1 MEPSVYPYYERLSHN
16 PDDAEALYF
25 LWDYH
30 GGRAEFQQL
39 ATLVEQTAG
48 RRGDPRSAADLF
60 FRAGELWAKNVG
72 RADKAV
78 GNYRR
83 AYELDP
89 AQLGAVEAARAIY
102 LQLGNV
108 RSAAQLL
115 ERQLAQTADP
125 LVRAM
130 LLREGAQIHAQ
141 LGDTSSQIAYLDE
154 LLGQSPDDWE
164 LLRELASAYLSRAQS
179 PQAQPDDGPSA
190 ARLLSTLAQ
199 SVGGEHGVAFAESAL
214 DAFAGDEPAY
224 AVLHEAYGAQGRL
237 DELAVRQI
245 AFVAANPTSPYT
257 PVIRRALADQYIAYG
272 QADDAIACLEP
283 LLGDDPSLS
292 RTLAG
297 LYRDAG
303 RAHDLAALLQALA
316 PETDAGQRV
325 VDLKE
330 LAALYGQQG
339 NRTAMLEALREVLAL
354 DPADLEALALV
365 EDDLRARGAWN
376 DLREALA
383 EAVRA
388 EHCPPDQRLPRLREI
403 AQVSLQYL
411 DDPQAAIDAYTEV
424 VDSSPGDADALAG
437 LDLVLSRM
445 QRWEPLAEV
454 LLQRAE
460 AEADPQARRDV
471 LVRLADLHRDHTDN
485 PNAEAEALARAFA
498 LSPGHQSL
506 GLRLLALYQADDD
519 APKALEVLQT
529 LAEKAPPEEGPSRWA
544 EVARARE
551 ALGDLPG
558 AIQCWRTVIDR
569 DPSYEGAWDHLDRV
583 LAAGGQHR
591 VRFATLQERAE
602 ALPEGPAR
610 AAIHAKASD
619 AARAMGD
626 PHGALAEAERA
637 VQMAP
642 EDEGLTDAVMDSLEA
657 LGEHARLLAFVEDK
671 VSQTPDGPRRVS
683 LLRRAAAAVGATDP
697 AGAAGVWAEV
707 RACAVRAGLGD
718 DPEAIDALLGL
729 AELAGDTE
737 RVVSLLA
744 EAAAA
749 ASDVASRRG
758 LLTRRAVM
766 LHAELGRSE
775 EGLSALTEVARALAD
790 DHAPTWAALERMALE
805 LGQGPVA
812 VEAMQRQVR
821 LEPDEDARIEMASRL
836 VAYVESEG
844 GDEATL
850 RAALELH
857 HEVDPGDLVL
867 VQRLADLAEAQGRWA
882 DAVGYL
888 DELAEVEGDDEELS
902 KLALTV
908 ANIADTHLDDPMRA
922 WEVLLPLSQAGDIAC
937 LDALKELSARRGMHR
952 EIVPVLIE
960 LAGQVAEPEARAML
974 WDEVAS
980 RREAYLDDPD
990 GALLAQVE
998 AVVSCPG
1005 VIEGLD
1011 RIDRVAAAARRPD
1024 RVATAYRAA
1033 LSAATDPTIVHE
1045 LATRGLAS
1053 LEAAGGGDEALE
1065 FALSALSM
1073 LPADDELLEAVV
1085 RFARGTDRSDDV
1097 YVALDRRKKA
1107 AQSDHERFGVVLRA
1121 AHTAAVA
1128 FGDRDT
1134 AFQYT
1139 EQAMAQA
1146 IGRREPDP
1154 ALMQQL
1160 EDCARTTDAE
1170 RPEIGMVAGVV
1181 ERYAALAEDAS
1192 EDMPQL
1198 SALLLRRAAELCER
1212 DLALNDQAYGLLSRA
1227 VNVWPS
1233 DTRSAD
1239 ALEPLGARL
1248 RRLADVVGLYQKV
1261 ADNAYEAAVAR
1272 AYTRRRAD
1280 ILADRLNRVDEA
1292 LVAYQRLAEI
1302 APKDLDM
1309 LAAWQTLLSR
1319 NERWQDLLFALER
1332 ELEAGGDKAGVYRR
1346 MAAVWE
1352 TRLGNTFEARSC
1364 WKKVLRHSP
1373 DDVEARQAMERL
1385 DRRGRDL
1392 DDDLLHLAPVPAPAE
1407 EGSASGYALAPDEA
1421 EAPHEELDEVLEELD
1436 EPGEAHPPVE
1446 HQALELGNLEPAARS
1461 YDALEEVELSA
1472 ADEPVA
1478 LDDDPALYEALAAEE
1493 ADHGAPRDPRADWF
1507 DPNPD
1512 SVPAPASGP
1521 GGRGPAMGYGH
1532 HGEGGGSQHGV
1543 EALLQAVETG
1553 PRPLLLVVE
1562 PDAGDLGDLAHAAAA
1577 WDAAQAEEVAESEGD
1592 GSEESPE
1599 AALDALFAHDAGSGP
1614 WTGESEAAHEE
1625 LSLEADLIDDDES
1638 LHADL
1643 LDEAPEDDHHGEHVT
1658 EGAIDDDLSGSG
1670 AVSARPSQPPP
1681 LPMGPR
1687 RRE

>member
-48 RRGDPRSAADLF
+48 RRADPHSAADLF

-89 AQLGAVEAARAIY
+89 GQLGAVEAARAIY
-102 LQLGNV
+102 LQLGNI

-130 LLREGAQIHAQ
+130 LLREGAQIHGQ
-141 LGDTSSQIAYLDE
+141 LGDASSQIAYLDE

-164 LLRELASAYLSRAQS
+164 LLRELASAYLGRAQS
-179 PQAQPDDGPSA
+179 PQAQADDAPNA

-237 DELAVRQI
+237 EDLAVRQI

-283 LLGDDPSLS
+283 LLGDDPSLA

-303 RAHDLAALLQALA
+303 RAHELAALLQSLA
-316 PETDAGQRV
+316 AETEPAQRM

-339 NRTAMLEALREVLAL
+339 NRTAMLETLREVLAI

-376 DLREALA
+376 ELRDALA

-424 VDSSPGDADALAG
+424 VESSPGDADALAG

-445 QRWEPLAEV
+445 QRWESLAEV
-454 LLQRAE
+454 LQQRAE
-460 AEADPQARRDV
+460 AEADPQARGDV
-471 LVRLADLHRDHTDN
+471 LLRLADLHRDHTEL
-485 PNAEAEALARAFA
+485 PQAEADALGRAFA
-498 LSPGHQSL
+498 LWPGDQAL
-506 GLRLLALYQADDD
+506 GMRLLARYQANGE
-519 APKALEVLQT
+519 PSLALEVLQT
-529 LAEKAPPEEGPSRWA
+529 LAERAPPEEGPHRWA

-551 ALGDLPG
+551 GLGDLPG

-569 DPSYEGAWDHLDRV
+569 DPSFEGAWDNLDRV
-583 LAAGGQHR
+583 LAGGGQHR

-602 ALPEGPAR
+602 ALPDGPAR

-626 PHGALAEAERA
+626 PHAALAEAERA

-657 LGEHARLLAFVEDK
+657 LGEHARLLEFVSAK
-671 VSQTPDGPRRVS
+671 VAETPDGPRRVS
-683 LLRRAAAAVGATDP
+683 LLRRAAAAVGASNP
-697 AGAAGVWAEV
+697 AEAMGVWAQV
-707 RACAVRAGLGD
+707 RECSVRAGLGD
-718 DPEAIDALLGL
+718 DAEAIDALLGL

-737 RVVSLLA
+737 RVVALLA
-744 EAAAA
+744 EAAMATA
-749 ASDVASRRG
+749 DLDTRRG
-758 LLTRRAVM
+758 LLTRRAMM
-766 LHAELGRSE
+766 LHGELGRGD
-775 EGLSALTEVARALAD
+775 EGLAALVSVARELSSE
-790 DHAPTWAALERMALE
+790 HAPTWAMLERVALA
-805 LGQGPVA
+805 QGARGLVF
-812 VEAMQRQVR
+812 EAMERQVR
-821 LEPDEDARIEMASRL
+821 LESDEDAQVELAARL
-836 VAYVESEG
+836 VSFVEAEPGEEG
-844 GDEATL
+844 AL
-850 RAALELH
+850 RAALELQ

-867 VQRLADLAEAQGRWA
+867 VQRLADLAEAEGRWA

-908 ANIADTHLDDPMRA
+908 AAIADTHLDDPQRA

-937 LDALKELSARRGMHR
+937 LEALKELSARRGMHR
-952 EIVPVLIE
+952 EIVPVLVE
-960 LAGQVAEPEARAML
+960 LAGQVAEPESRAML

-980 RREAYLDDPD
+980 RRESYLDDPD
-990 GALLAQVE
+990 GALSAQVE

-1005 VIEGLD
+1005 VVEGLD

-1033 LSAATDPTIVHE
+1033 LNAASDPTTVHE

-1065 FALSALSM
+1065 FALSALSQ
-1073 LPADDELLEAVV
+1073 LPADDELLDAVV
-1085 RFARGTDRSDDV
+1085 RFARGTDRSNDV

-1107 AQSDHERFGVVLRA
+1107 AQGEAERFAVVLRA
-1121 AHTAAVA
+1121 AQTAAVA

-1134 AFQYT
+1134 AFQYL
-1139 EQAMAQA
+1139 EQALAQG

-1154 ALMQQL
+1154 NLLQQL
-1160 EDCARTTDAE
+1160 EDCARKTDGD

-1181 ERYAALAEDAS
+1181 ERYAAIAEDAS
-1192 EDMPQL
+1192 EDNPQQ
-1198 SALLLRRAAELCER
+1198 SASLLRRAAELCER
-1212 DLALNDQAYGLLSRA
+1212 ELALTDQAYGLLSRA
-1227 VNVWPS
+1227 VNVWPA

-1239 ALEPLGARL
+1239 ALEPLGARM
-1248 RRLADVVGLYQKV
+1248 RRLGDVASLYQKV

-1280 ILADRLNRVDEA
+1280 ILGDRLHRVDEA
-1292 LVAYQRLAEI
+1292 LDAYRRLAEI

-1332 ELEAGGDKAGVYRR
+1332 ELDAGADKAGVYRR

-1352 TRLGNTFEARSC
+1352 TRLGNQFEARDC

-1373 DDVEARQAMERL
+1373 DDVEARQALDRL
-1385 DRRGRDL
+1385 DRRGRSV
-1392 DDDLLHLAPVPAPAE
+1392 DDDLLDDAAPPVELAPPAAEVPQ
-1407 EGSASGYALAPDEA
+1407 
-1421 EAPHEELDEVLEELD
+1421 EELDELEEMEVD
-1436 EPGEAHPPVE
+1436 EAHDAHDAVE
-1446 HQALELGNLEPAARS
+1446 GYEGALVE
-1461 YDALEEVELSA
+1461 EEVELSEA
-1472 ADEPVA
+1472 EAPVA
-1478 LDDDPALYEALAAEE
+1478 LDDDPALYEALAAEAE
-1493 ADHGAPRDPRADWF
+1493 AEAPAADPRAGWF
-1507 DPNPD
+1507 DP
-1512 SVPAPASGP
+1512 VPEPSDDASDEPEGYAAPVADARSAPALGDID
-1521 GGRGPAMGYGH
+1521 
-1532 HGEGGGSQHGV
+1532 
-1543 EALLQAVETG
+1543 ALMHAVETG
-1553 PRPLLLVVE
+1553 PRPSMPVVE
-1562 PDAGDLGDLAHAAAA
+1562 PDEALGDLSEAAAA
-1577 WDAAQAEEVAESEGD
+1577 WDAAQPE
-1592 GSEESPE
+1592 EESPE
-1599 AALDALFAHDAGSGP
+1599 AALDALFAQDLQSGSWAVEADDAV
-1614 WTGESEAAHEE
+1614 EADEE
-1625 LSLEADLIDDDES
+1625 LSLEADLIDDDDDAAEG
-1638 LHADL
+1638 LDAHA
-1643 LDEAPEDDHHGEHVT
+1643 EMEGYAQEPEEDAVGEM
-1658 EGAIDDDLSGSG
+1658 
-1670 AVSARPSQPPP
+1670 VSAGDGPPARPSQPPP
-1681 LPMGPR
+1681 LPMGSR
-1687 RRE
+1687 RSE